1 MKSTKKLSSVEKSST
16 SSLQDHTQHNTQ
28 SQQGVSMPE
37 LAVRAVK
44 QVKMISAAEIV
55 NLMIANFGTA
65 LLIVASF
72 LIGMLW
78 TEVRYLKKGTGLG
91 YGGGDSAAAPTAQA
105 PTQQQAPEAPVSDA
119 DWKKIQNGAVFEKG
133 NKNAPVTMVEFTDYQ
148 CPFCGQ
154 FFTQTYKSLV
164 DTYVKSGKLR
174 IIVRDLPLSFHPN
187 ARPGAIAARCA
198 GQQGKYEQMHDQLF
212 GNQADWSSLTGDAAS
227 AKLKEYAG
235 KLGLNAGKFESCLK
249 DDSIGK
255 AVDADLALAGSVG
268 ATGTPTF
275 FINKERVVGAMPL
288 ASFTAKIDG
297 YLKK

>member
-1 MKSTKKLSSVEKSST
+1 MKKAVGSEKNVEKRDDAALQGLSMKT
-16 SSLQDHTQHNTQ
+16 S
-28 SQQGVSMPE
+28 P
-37 LAVRAVK
+37 
-44 QVKMISAAEIV
+44 VKMISAAELV
-55 NLMIANFGTA
+55 NLMIAHFGTG
-65 LLIVASF
+65 LLVIAAF

-78 TEVRYLKKGTGLG
+78 TEVRYLKKGATF
-91 YGGGDSAAAPTAQA
+91 GGGVGNTAPTAQA
-105 PTQQQAPEAPVSDA
+105 PTQPSQQAAPEAPISDD
-119 DWKKIQNGAVFEKG
+119 DWKKIMNGAPFEKG

-164 DTYVKSGKLR
+164 DTYVKNGKLR

-187 ARPGAIAARCA
+187 AKPSAIAARCA

-212 GNQADWSSLTGDAAS
+212 TSQTEWSPLSGDAAP
-227 AKLKEYAG
+227 AKFKEYAG
-235 KLGLNAGKFESCLK
+235 KIGLNAGKFESCLT
-249 DDSIGK
+249 DESVGK

>member
-1 MKSTKKLSSVEKSST
+1 MKKVDVSTKNIVSQKSAEASSIST
-16 SSLQDHTQHNTQ
+16 SAFIS
-28 SQQGVSMPE
+28 SS
-37 LAVRAVK
+37 
-44 QVKMISAAEIV
+44 VKMISAAELV
-55 NLMIANFGTA
+55 NLIIANFGTG
-65 LLIVASF
+65 LLIVAAF
-72 LIGMLW
+72 LIGMLF
-78 TEVRYLKKGTGLG
+78 TEVRYLKKGVA
-91 YGGGDSAAAPTAQA
+91 YGAAGNGGTVPTAQA
-105 PTQQQAPEAPVSDA
+105 PTNQQAPAPEAPIADV

-164 DTYVKSGKLR
+164 DTYVKNGKLR
-174 IIVRDLPLSFHPN
+174 IIVRDRPLSFHPN

-212 GNQADWSSLTGDAAS
+212 GNQADWSTLAGDAAS
-227 AKLKEYAG
+227 AKLSEYAG

-249 DDSIGK
+249 DENIGK
-255 AVDADLALAGSVG
+255 AVDADAALADSVG
-268 ATGTPTF
+268 ASGTPTF
-275 FINKERVVGAMPL
+275 FMNKERIVGAMPL

>member
-1 MKSTKKLSSVEKSST
+1 MKKVVGSEKNGEKREEATLQGLSTKT
-16 SSLQDHTQHNTQ
+16 S
-28 SQQGVSMPE
+28 P
-37 LAVRAVK
+37 
-44 QVKMISAAEIV
+44 VKMISAAELV
-55 NLMIANFGTA
+55 NLLISNFGTG
-65 LLIVASF
+65 LLIVAAF
-72 LIGMLW
+72 LIGMLF
-78 TEVRYLKKGTGLG
+78 TEVRYLKKGVAF
-91 YGGGDSAAAPTAQA
+91 GGGAGTGGTGTPTAQA
-105 PTQQQAPEAPVSDA
+105 PTQPSQQAAPEAPISDD
-119 DWKKIQNGAVFEKG
+119 DWKKIMNGAAFEKG

-148 CPFCGQ
+148 CPFCSQ

-164 DTYVKSGKLR
+164 DTYVKNGKLR

-187 ARPGAIAARCA
+187 AKPGAIAARCA

-212 GNQADWSSLTGDAAS
+212 TTQTEWSSLSGDAAP
-227 AKLKEYAG
+227 AKLKEYAD

-249 DDSIGK
+249 DDSIAK

-275 FINKERVVGAMPL
+275 FMNKERIVGAMPL

>member
-1 MKSTKKLSSVEKSST
+1 MPNKKSVLLEKHEET
-16 SSLQDHTQHNTQ
+16 SSQ
-28 SQQGVSMPE
+28 SQSLSKVQ
-37 LAVRAVK
+37 
-44 QVKMISAAEIV
+44 QVKMISAAELV
-55 NLMIANFGTA
+55 NLLIANFGTG
-65 LLIVASF
+65 LLIVAAF
-72 LIGMLW
+72 LIGMLF
-78 TEVRYLKKGTGLG
+78 TEVRYLKKGVAF
-91 YGGGDSAAAPTAQA
+91 GGGAGTGGTGAPTAQA
-105 PTQQQAPEAPVSDA
+105 PTNQQQAAPEAPISDA
-119 DWKKIQNGAVFEKG
+119 DWKKIMNGAVFEKG

-164 DTYVKSGKLR
+164 DTYVKNGKLR
-174 IIVRDLPLSFHPN
+174 IIVRDRPLSFHPN

-212 GNQADWSSLTGDAAS
+212 GNQAEWSSLSGDAAL
-227 AKLKEYAG
+227 AKIKEYAD
-235 KLGLNAGKFESCLK
+235 KLGLNAGKFESCSK

-255 AVDADLALAGSVG
+255 AVDADAAIADSVG

-275 FINKERVVGAMPL
+275 FMNKERIVGAMPL